1 MVAGC
6 SGRAGLAGLHPLDVC
21 TADLDR
27 AQRQD
32 QHARVGQAAD
42 AATMLT
48 AALFVALV
56 VSWLADAAS
65 RSDALE
71 LDHRGPSR
79 PQLSR
84 SVPVPISVL
93 STVAAVVMTVLVALA
108 TSEA

>member
-1 MVAGC
+1 
-6 SGRAGLAGLHPLDVC
+6 
-21 TADLDR
+21 
-27 AQRQD
+27 
-32 QHARVGQAAD
+32 VGQAAD

-84 SVPVPISVL
+84 SVPCRSACCPPSL
-93 STVAAVVMTVLVALA
+93 PS
-108 TSEA
+108 S